1 MNTLRILYRFAGLVL
16 IFGLFSKP
24 FGAVA
29 GIDIAQSAPKIIVA
43 QLQAAPAA
51 LPLRNLQIE
60 IRQQGSQA
68 AQSRSIDAQGR
79 IILQPGNSRGAGSV
93 NIDQT
98 NVNGGRNLQQ
108 QALVLNG
115 RSVSFQ
121 LGQTVPLRIVQ
132 VFVSGGGISVIP
144 STVLIDRSSGFSARP
159 IWSGGEIAEVEI
171 STALAQGAQQTN
183 TSTTLQIP
191 INEWVTIAQTEEAQ
205 SSNSSGILSR
215 SSEQGQSSLRVEMRV
230 TVK

>member
-1 MNTLRILYRFAGLVL
+1 MNTLRILQRCAGFILV
-16 IFGLFSKP
+16 FGLPFKP

-29 GIDIAQSAPKIIVA
+29 GINTAQSAPEIIVA
-43 QLQAAPAA
+43 QLQATPAN

-68 AQSRSIDAQGR
+68 VQSKSIDAQGR
-79 IILQPGNSRGAGSV
+79 VILQLGNSRGAGSV
-93 NIDQT
+93 KIDQT
-98 NVNGGRNLQQ
+98 NANRGRNLQQ

-115 RSVSFQ
+115 RSVSFS

-132 VFVSGGGISVIP
+132 VFATSSGISIIP
-144 STVLIDRSSGFSARP
+144 STVLIDRASGFAARP
-159 IWSGGEIAEVEI
+159 IWSGGEMAEVEI

-191 INEWVTIAQTEEAQ
+191 INQWVTIAQTEDTQ
-205 SSNSSGILSR
+205 SINSSGIISR